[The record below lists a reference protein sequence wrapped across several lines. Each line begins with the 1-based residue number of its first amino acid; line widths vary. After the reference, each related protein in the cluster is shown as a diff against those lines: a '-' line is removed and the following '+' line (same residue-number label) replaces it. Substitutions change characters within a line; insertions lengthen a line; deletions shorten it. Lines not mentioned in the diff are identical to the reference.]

1 MPDSPLRTPPDPPAA
16 GRGATGPGTPDPPA
30 AAPFLSRTR
39 VRLAVALSGWVAL
52 AATALPA
59 GSAVRGLP
67 VLLFV
72 CFGPGFAVLYPQ
84 PGMLRPTAR
93 LEALAFTAPVS
104 LSLSALAATSLFL
117 VESFSATAFLVST
130 AAFTT
135 VVAFCPGLPLPAA
148 TRGAVERR
156 PRRKAAGVKR
166 R

>member
-1 MPDSPLRTPPDPPAA
+1 MPDSPLRTSKGDRPHPGGPAL
-16 GRGATGPGTPDPPA
+16 P
-30 AAPFLSRTR
+30 SRPRSVSHAR
-39 VRLAVALSGWVAL
+39 VRLAVAASGWVAF
-52 AATALPA
+52 AAAQLPA
-59 GSAVRGLP
+59 GSAPRALP

-117 VESFSATAFLVST
+117 VESFSATAFLVSM
-130 AAFTT
+130 ACFTS

-156 PRRKAAGVKR
+156 GPRRKAPGVKR